1 MRLSLLRLGLAGA
14 IAGGFLAAAP
24 MSVATSA
31 AEAPPGFTS
40 NMANVNGVR
49 LHFVNGGAGP
59 ALILIHGFPQD
70 WSEYRAIM
78 PRLAKRF
85 TVMALDLRGIGQ
97 SSIASGGYD
106 ADTLA
111 KDVYELAKTQKLDH
125 IYIVGHD
132 LGGQVAYA
140 FARRYPSVT
149 RGAMLLDA
157 PLPGI
162 DGWDDVD
169 HDPSVWHI
177 HFMQVPGLPEKLLA
191 GRQSAWLDYFF
202 QFGKFSPADK
212 ADSYA
217 AYDSSGHLGAALAI
231 YRAFPANGRV
241 NAAAK
246 GPNDTPITI
255 ATGDKSPFARLI
267 PTMAAGVHAAGFSHV
282 DTDTVAN
289 SVHYL
294 VEDNPDGVAT
304 LIERH
309 AGK

>member
-1 MRLSLLRLGLAGA
+1 
-14 IAGGFLAAAP
+14 
-24 MSVATSA
+24 
-31 AEAPPGFTS
+31 
-40 NMANVNGVR
+40 
-49 LHFVNGGAGP
+49 
-59 ALILIHGFPQD
+59 
-70 WSEYRAIM
+70 
-78 PRLAKRF
+78 
-85 TVMALDLRGIGQ
+85 
-97 SSIASGGYD
+97 
-106 ADTLA
+106 
-111 KDVYELAKTQKLDH
+111 
-125 IYIVGHD
+125 
-132 LGGQVAYA
+132 
-140 FARRYPSVT
+140 
-149 RGAMLLDA
+149 MLLDA

-191 GRQSAWLDYFF
+191 GRQNAWLDYFL
-202 QFGKFSPADK
+202 QFGKFSAAEK

-217 AYDSSGHLGAALAI
+217 AYDSSGHVGAALAI

-255 ATGDKSPFARLI
+255 ATGDKSPFAHLI
-267 PTMAAGVHAAGFSHV
+267 PTMAAGVQAVGFSHV

-294 VEDNPDGVAT
+294 VEDNPDGVAA

>member
-1 MRLSLLRLGLAGA
+1 MRLSRLRLGLAGA
-14 IAGGFLAAAP
+14 IAEVCLAAAP
-24 MSVATSA
+24 VSAATSA
-31 AEAPPGFTS
+31 AEVPPGFTS
-40 NMANVNGVR
+40 SMANVNGVR
-49 LHFVNGGAGP
+49 LHFVSGGAGP
-59 ALILIHGFPQD
+59 ALIFIHGFPQD

-85 TVMALDLRGIGQ
+85 TVVALDLRGTGQ

-106 ADTLA
+106 ADILA
-111 KDVYELAKTQKLDH
+111 KDVYELAKAQKLDH
-125 IYIVGHD
+125 IYVVGHD

-140 FARRYPSVT
+140 SARQYPSVT

-191 GRQSAWLDYFF
+191 GRQNAWLDYFL

-217 AYDSSGHLGAALAI
+217 AYDSSGHIGRRWRSTAPFPPTAAS
-231 YRAFPANGRV
+231 
-241 NAAAK
+241 
-246 GPNDTPITI
+246 TPSP
-255 ATGDKSPFARLI
+255 KSPTRRRSPSPRATNPRSLISSRRWRPVCTPSVSATFTPTRWRTASTIWLRTI
-267 PTMAAGVHAAGFSHV
+267 PTAS
-282 DTDTVAN
+282 
-289 SVHYL
+289 
-294 VEDNPDGVAT
+294 P
-304 LIERH
+304 I
-309 AGK
+309 

>member
-1 MRLSLLRLGLAGA
+1 MRLSLLRLGVAGA
-14 IAGGFLAAAP
+14 IAGGCLAAAA
-24 MSVATSA
+24 VSA
-31 AEAPPGFTS
+31 AASGAGIPPGFTS

-49 LHFVNGGAGP
+49 LHFVSGGAGP

-111 KDVYELAKTQKLDH
+111 KDVYELAKAQKLDDA
-125 IYIVGHD
+125 YVVGHD

-140 FARRYPSVT
+140 FARQYPSAT

-191 GRQSAWLDYFF
+191 GRQDAWLDYFL
-202 QFGKFSPADK
+202 QFGKFSAADK

-217 AYDSSGHLGAALAI
+217 AYDSSGHVEAALAI

-255 ATGDKSPFARLI
+255 ATGDKSPFAHLI
-267 PTMAAGVHAAGFSHV
+267 PTMAAGVHAVGFSHV

-294 VEDNPDGVAT
+294 VEDNPDGVAD

>member
-1 MRLSLLRLGLAGA
+1 MRLSLLRLALAGA

-24 MSVATSA
+24 ISAAASA
-31 AEAPPGFTS
+31 AEVPPGFTS

-49 LHFVNGGAGP
+49 LHFVSGGAGP

-78 PRLAKRF
+78 PRLSKRF

-106 ADTLA
+106 ADALA
-111 KDVYELAKTQKLDH
+111 KDVYELAKAQKLDDV
-125 IYIVGHD
+125 YVVGHD

-140 FARRYPSVT
+140 FARQYPSVT

-191 GRQSAWLDYFF
+191 GRQNAWLDYFL
-202 QFGKFSPADK
+202 QFGKFSAADK
-212 ADSYA
+212 EDSYA
-217 AYDSSGHLGAALAI
+217 AYDSSGHVGAALAI

-246 GPNDTPITI
+246 APNDTPITI
-255 ATGDKSPFARLI
+255 ATGDKSPFAHLI
-267 PTMAAGVHAAGFSHV
+267 PTMAAGVQAVGFSHV

-294 VEDNPDGVAT
+294 VEDNPDGVAD
-304 LIERH
+304 LIERR

>member
-1 MRLSLLRLGLAGA
+1 
-14 IAGGFLAAAP
+14 
-24 MSVATSA
+24 
-31 AEAPPGFTS
+31 
-40 NMANVNGVR
+40 
-49 LHFVNGGAGP
+49 
-59 ALILIHGFPQD
+59 
-70 WSEYRAIM
+70 M

-85 TVMALDLRGIGQ
+85 TVVALDLRGIGQ

-106 ADTLA
+106 GDTLA
-111 KDVYELAKTQKLDH
+111 KDVYEFAKALKLNEL
-125 IYIVGHD
+125 YVVGRD

-140 FARRYPSVT
+140 FARQYRSAT

-191 GRQSAWLDYFF
+191 GRQNAWLDYFL
-202 QFGKFSPADK
+202 QFGKVRPADK

-217 AYDSSGHLGAALAI
+217 AYDLSGHVGAALAI
-231 YRAFPANGRV
+231 YRAFPANGRA
-241 NAAAK
+241 NATAK

-255 ATGDKSPFARLI
+255 ATGDKSPFAHLI
-267 PTMAAGVHAAGFSHV
+267 PTMAAGVHAIGFSHV
-282 DTDTVAN
+282 DTDTVAS

-294 VEDNPDGVAT
+294 VEDNPDGAAA

-309 AGK
+309 GGK

>member
-14 IAGGFLAAAP
+14 IAGGCLAAAP
-24 MSVATSA
+24 LSAATSA
-31 AEAPPGFTS
+31 AEVPPGFTS

-49 LHFVNGGAGP
+49 LHFVSGGAGP

-70 WSEYRAIM
+70 WTEYRAIM

-111 KDVYELAKTQKLDH
+111 KDVYELAKAQKLDD
-125 IYIVGHD
+125 IYVVGHD

-140 FARRYPSVT
+140 FARQYPSVT

-191 GRQSAWLDYFF
+191 GRQNVWLDYFL
-202 QFGKFSPADK
+202 QFGKFSSADK
-212 ADSYA
+212 AGFLRS
-217 AYDSSGHLGAALAI
+217 LRLERPRRRGAGDLPRLSRQRPRQRRRQ
-231 YRAFPANGRV
+231 RAQRHADHHRHRRQIAVRSPHPDDGGWCA
-241 NAAAK
+241 
-246 GPNDTPITI
+246 TPSVSATLTPTPWRTASTI
-255 ATGDKSPFARLI
+255 WLRTI
-267 PTMAAGVHAAGFSHV
+267 PTASP
-282 DTDTVAN
+282 
-289 SVHYL
+289 L
-294 VEDNPDGVAT
+294 
-304 LIERH
+304 
-309 AGK
+309 